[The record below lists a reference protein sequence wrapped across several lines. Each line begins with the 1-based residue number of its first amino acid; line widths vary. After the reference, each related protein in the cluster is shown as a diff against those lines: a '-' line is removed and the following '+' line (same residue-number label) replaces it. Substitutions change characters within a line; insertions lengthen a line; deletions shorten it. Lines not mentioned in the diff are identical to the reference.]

1 MMSGVGFWDTQRKFW
16 RGWGGGVGV
25 ILDILFVCS
34 QLDDNPALFRCSRLS
49 AAFDGLV
56 RGSAGRESLEL
67 TKAWDGN
74 GSSG

>member
-1 MMSGVGFWDTQRKFW
+1 MI
-16 RGWGGGVGV
+16 
-25 ILDILFVCS
+25 ILNILFVCS
-34 QLDDNPALFRCSRLS
+34 QPYDNPALFRCSRLS
-49 AAFDGLV
+49 AAFDGSV